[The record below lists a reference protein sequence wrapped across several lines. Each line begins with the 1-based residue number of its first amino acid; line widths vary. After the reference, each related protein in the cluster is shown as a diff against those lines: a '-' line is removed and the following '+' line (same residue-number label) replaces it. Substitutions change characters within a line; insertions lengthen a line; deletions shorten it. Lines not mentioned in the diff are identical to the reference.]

1 MENKGTN
8 KILIIVI
15 VILSVIVVTMAA
27 MIIGYV
33 VGERQGKKIFNDANS
48 NRLNE
53 TTLEAED
60 ITTTPEITL
69 EAEDNMT
76 TPKISEEQTEA
87 ETAVGVTDAEYGIGM
102 YLLGDTTVDGIVDED
117 GGTMLELVKVD
128 NGVVSFKLTTI
139 QSAPSSR
146 IASIEIE
153 DLQLNEKGV
162 GKFRFDDDGW
172 GNRGKGTIAFK
183 GNNKIKVSVEIS
195 KRASDAMWNISEG
208 VQEYEYREDQ
218 KVPDLF

>member
-15 VILSVIVVTMAA
+15 IILSVIVVTMAA
-27 MIIGYV
+27 MIIGYIM
-33 VGERQGKKIFNDANS
+33 GERQGKKNFNDANS

-53 TTLEAED
+53 TTLEVED

-69 EAEDNMT
+69 EAE
-76 TPKISEEQTEA
+76 
-87 ETAVGVTDAEYGIGM
+87 TAVSVTEAEYGIGM

-183 GNNKIKVSVEIS
+183 GNNKIKVSVEIT

-218 KVPDLF
+218 KVPDFVLKNFQ

>member
-15 VILSVIVVTMAA
+15 IILSVIVVTMAA
-27 MIIGYV
+27 MIIGYIM
-33 VGERQGKKIFNDANS
+33 GERQGKKNFNDANS

-53 TTLEAED
+53 TTLEVED

-69 EAEDNMT
+69 EAE
-76 TPKISEEQTEA
+76 
-87 ETAVGVTDAEYGIGM
+87 TAVSVTEAEYGIGM

-183 GNNKIKVSVEIS
+183 GNNKIKVSVEIT

>member
-15 VILSVIVVTMAA
+15 IILSVIVVTMAA
-27 MIIGYV
+27 MIIGYIM
-33 VGERQGKKIFNDANS
+33 GERQGKKIFNDANS

-53 TTLEAED
+53 TTLEVED

-69 EAEDNMT
+69 EAE
-76 TPKISEEQTEA
+76 
-87 ETAVGVTDAEYGIGM
+87 TAVSVTEAEYGIGM

-183 GNNKIKVSVEIS
+183 GNNKIKVSVEIT

>member
-15 VILSVIVVTMAA
+15 IILSVIAVTMAA
-27 MIIGYV
+27 MIIGYIM
-33 VGERQGKKIFNDANS
+33 GERQGKKNFNDANS

-53 TTLEAED
+53 TTLEVED

-69 EAEDNMT
+69 EAE
-76 TPKISEEQTEA
+76 
-87 ETAVGVTDAEYGIGM
+87 TAVSVTEAEYGIGM

-153 DLQLNEKGV
+153 NLQLNEKGV

-183 GNNKIKVSVEIS
+183 GNNKIKVSVEIT